1 MQLTAD
7 IINNLTKALRTTNK
21 KGEEIWKD
29 GAEVRINVGGTF
41 VADKFISIVIKNPEE
56 EVDNTPGK
64 KKYPP
69 IKEFNGV
76 SVTLLGGSLG
86 KSYMKDWT
94 EEQIKEYEEW
104 LKTQ

>member
-1 MQLTAD
+1 MELTTD
-7 IINNLTKALRTTNK
+7 IINKVTEALKTTNK

-29 GAEVRINVGGTF
+29 GADVRVNVGGTF
-41 VADKFISIVIKNPEE
+41 VADKFISIVITNHEE

-69 IKEFNGV
+69 IKSFNGI
-76 SVTLLGGSLG
+76 SVVLLGGSLG
-86 KSYMKDWT
+86 ESYMKDWT
-94 EEQIKEYEEW
+94 PEQRKEYEEW